1 MNINSLLRMSDMQ
14 LSNRW
19 VMIREDLNV
28 PIEDGKITSDAR
40 IQRALPTIKMA
51 LEAGARVMILSHLGR
66 PEEGKYEESYSLAP
80 VAEALSK
87 LLNQEVPLVK
97 DWLEGVAVDSGHA
110 VLCENV
116 RFNKGEKKK

>member
-66 PEEGKYEESYSLAP
+66 PEEGKTPEFFL
-80 VAEALSK
+80 
-87 LLNQEVPLVK
+87 
-97 DWLEGVAVDSGHA
+97 
-110 VLCENV
+110 
-116 RFNKGEKKK
+116 FNIGPSFC